1 MGKGKQTGPILEAG
15 CSVKLNTQEKR
26 MRATVFFIY
35 NFIIEVSEKIV
46 TYAVWEKK
54 NYLKGLLNN
63 ISNTGKTKIQGARR
77 KRDVLINRQQL

>member
-26 MRATVFFIY
+26 MRATVLFIY

-46 TYAVWEKK
+46 TYAVWKK
-54 NYLKGLLNN
+54 KLFERAFNN
-63 ISNTGKTKIQGARR
+63 IRNTGKTKIQGARR
-77 KRDVLINRQQL
+77 QRDVLINRQQL

>member
-26 MRATVFFIY
+26 MRATVLFIY

-46 TYAVWEKK
+46 TYAVWKK
-54 NYLKGLLNN
+54 
-63 ISNTGKTKIQGARR
+63 KTI
-77 KRDVLINRQQL
+77 